1 MKDPNRGYMNESP
14 LDRKVY
20 RRPLVYT
27 TGDLAYNNGLPI
39 LNMSGTENLYA
50 EIAYQMRPG
59 AGSAMADSSPV
70 YYLNPNISRYDH
82 TAELMPYFY
91 KNPGS
96 RGDAPKAPL
105 FMGGYSR
112 VDGVNSQYLLRSGR
126 I

>member
-1 MKDPNRGYMNESP
+1 MISILNKEKGVNQSR
-14 LDRKVY
+14 Y

-27 TGDLAYNNGLPI
+27 TGDLAYQNNLPVI
-39 LNMSGTENLYA
+39 NGSGTETLMA
-50 EIAYQMRPG
+50 EIMYQMRAG
-59 AGSAMADSSPV
+59 AGSAQADSSPV
-70 YYLNPNISRYDH
+70 YHPDPNISRYDH

-112 VDGVNSQYLLRSGR
+112 VDGYNTQYVTRSGR